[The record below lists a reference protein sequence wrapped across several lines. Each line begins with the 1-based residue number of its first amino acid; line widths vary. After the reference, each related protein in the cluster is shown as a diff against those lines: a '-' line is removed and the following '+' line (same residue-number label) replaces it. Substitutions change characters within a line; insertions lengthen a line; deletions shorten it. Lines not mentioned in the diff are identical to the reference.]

1 MLSLSLSLSLR
12 VVSLF
17 LSQSSGAV
25 DNGNQTFVEVV
36 FRVANVKGV
45 EPFSRRFSASS
56 TTAQVHMSLCL
67 SVFLLRVLSLSRAR
81 SRACSL
87 SLPHSITPQVHAYL
101 VATMAA
107 SGMAGS
113 YDMKESGFPPRLLMP
128 SDKQTLADSVCLP
141 LCVSVCVSLC
151 LRLYVTYMFAGTG
164 KHTRPCRERSF
175 DAAGRSDCCAA
186 RKWHWCWRFCSYTGR
201 ESLQQFVYH

>member
-1 MLSLSLSLSLR
+1 M
-12 VVSLF
+12 
-17 LSQSSGAV
+17 
-25 DNGNQTFVEVV
+25 EVV

-56 TTAQVHMSLCL
+56 TTAQVHLSLCL
-67 SVFLLRVLSLSRAR
+67 SVAR
-81 SRACSL
+81 SPSLARA
-87 SLPHSITPQVHAYL
+87 SLPHRTTPQVHAYL

-141 LCVSVCVSLC
+141 LRVSVCVSLC
-151 LRLYVTYMFAGTG
+151 LCYIYV
-164 KHTRPCRERSF
+164 R
-175 DAAGRSDCCAA
+175 
-186 RKWHWCWRFCSYTGR
+186 WHR
-201 ESLQQFVYH
+201 